1 MMIVTGLSSTMIVA
15 VLIVFMKCCK
25 EDFTVKYLKYF
36 VSLYVNIHIAAT
48 VLVMRDLAPGFL
60 TGNKQVFEY

>member
-1 MMIVTGLSSTMIVA
+1 MMIVTGLSSTILVA

-25 EDFTVKYLKYF
+25 EDLTVKYLKYF
-36 VSLYVNIHIAAT
+36 VSLYVNIHIVAT
-48 VLVMRDLAPGFL
+48 VLVMCDLAPTIL

>member
-1 MMIVTGLSSTMIVA
+1 MMIVTGLSSTIIVA
-15 VLIVFMKCCK
+15 VFIVLMKCCK

-36 VSLYVNIHIAAT
+36 VCLYVNIHIVAT
-48 VLVMRDLAPGFL
+48 VLVMLDLAPTIL